1 MSNDED
7 LLNLSKRI
15 IEKIERSMADRTSYF
30 KESEEERNEMREVM
44 EKLIKEERS
53 EERAETRLEM
63 AISTA
68 TKMIKCGKYSD
79 EEIIDLSDLSL
90 EKVEQLRKVLTGN

>member
-30 KESEEERNEMREVM
+30 KESEEERNEMCEAM

-68 TKMIKCGKYSD
+68 TKMIKSGKGRAATEGAD
-79 EEIIDLSDLSL
+79 RKLANADLFMDT
-90 EKVEQLRKVLTGN
+90 LRFQGR

>member
-30 KESEEERNEMREVM
+30 KESEEERNEMCEVM
-44 EKLIKEERS
+44 EKLIKEEQS

-68 TKMIKCGKYSD
+68 T
-79 EEIIDLSDLSL
+79 
-90 EKVEQLRKVLTGN
+90 QRPR

>member
-1 MSNDED
+1 MNYKELD
-7 LLNLSKRI
+7 
-15 IEKIERSMADRTSYF
+15 DRTSYF
-30 KESEEERNEMREVM
+30 KESEEKRNEMCEAM

-68 TKMIKCGKYSD
+68 IKMIKSGKYSD
-79 EEIIDLSDLSL
+79 EEIINLSDLSL

>member
-7 LLNLSKRI
+7 LLNLSKII
-15 IEKIERSMADRTSYF
+15 IEKIERSMVDRTSYF
-30 KESEEERNEMREVM
+30 KESEEERNEMCEAM

-68 TKMIKCGKYSD
+68 TKMIKSGKYSD

>member
-30 KESEEERNEMREVM
+30 KESEEERNEMCEAM
-44 EKLIKEERS
+44 EKLIKEEQS

-68 TKMIKCGKYSD
+68 TKMIKSRKYSD

-90 EKVEQLRKVLTGN
+90 EKIEQLRKVLTGN

>member
-30 KESEEERNEMREVM
+30 KESEEERNEMCEAM
-44 EKLIKEERS
+44 EKLIKEAVE
-53 EERAETRLEM
+53 
-63 AISTA
+63 
-68 TKMIKCGKYSD
+68 
-79 EEIIDLSDLSL
+79 LSL
-90 EKVEQLRKVLTGN
+90 TS

>member
-15 IEKIERSMADRTSYF
+15 IEKIERSMA
-30 KESEEERNEMREVM
+30 
-44 EKLIKEERS
+44 
-53 EERAETRLEM
+53 
-63 AISTA
+63 ISTA
-68 TKMIKCGKYSD
+68 TKMIKSGKYSD

>member
-1 MSNDED
+1 MKRDVRSNG
-7 LLNLSKRI
+7 KV
-15 IEKIERSMADRTSYF
+15 AQGGQ
-30 KESEEERNEMREVM
+30 
-44 EKLIKEERS
+44 S
-53 EERAETRLEM
+53 EERANIRLEM

-79 EEIIDLSDLSL
+79 EKIIDLSDLSL

>member
-1 MSNDED
+1 MVNTENLVSITEANDED

-30 KESEEERNEMREVM
+30 KESEEERNEMCEAM

-53 EERAETRLEM
+53 EERARPVWKWL
-63 AISTA
+63 
-68 TKMIKCGKYSD
+68 Y
-79 EEIIDLSDLSL
+79 L
-90 EKVEQLRKVLTGN
+90 QRPR